1 MTGGGAQDSFE
12 LRVEFAGLC
21 MYMVNGDADS
31 AAEADASNRGTTT
44 KVAVVMPDARK
55 AAGPVHPDGSKGE
68 PHVGYVRFNLA
79 NLDLGGGV
87 IGAQPGTVEDD
98 SGRPANEIIHRFDQ
112 EDLFFRFNDDLPDMT
127 YDIGIPS
134 FNRFADSLTHRP
146 GVLDPS
152 VQPPNELL
160 MRTLL
165 NGGNISASGSGKTWT
180 FSSVLRG
187 SPNGDPYA
195 NQFAGYAMWRRPLT
209 RETLTVEIRKFSGGE
224 PMTIQLKCVPVQDVH
239 GQVVRN
245 STGGI
250 ANMITIKVA
259 NLCSN
264 NPMEWRE
271 YPTRT
276 VGDRDIDFKWLY
288 RLLEP
293 KSAAGNPG
301 NLQEKYKKFLRGAE
315 LPFPREISVQAFG
328 DEDCIG
334 GSFTTPF

>member
-21 MYMVNGDADS
+21 LYMVNGDADR
-31 AAEADASNRGTTT
+31 AADPRAPSSGTTK

-79 NLDLGGGV
+79 NLDLGNGV

-98 SGRPANEIIHRFDQ
+98 SGHPSNEIIHRFDQ
-112 EDLFFRFNDDLPDMT
+112 EELVFCFNDDQPEMT

-134 FNRFADSLTHRP
+134 FNRFADSLAPRR
-146 GVLDPS
+146 GLLGGAE
-152 VQPPNELL
+152 QPPKELL
-160 MRTLL
+160 MRTFL
-165 NGGNISASGSGKTWT
+165 NGGDISAAGSGKTWT

-187 SPNGDPYA
+187 SANGDPYA

-209 RETLTVEIRKFSGGE
+209 EATLTVEVRKFAGGE
-224 PMTIQLKCVPVQDVH
+224 PMSIPLKCVPIKDVN
-239 GQVVRN
+239 GQTIKN
-245 STGGI
+245 STGGT

-271 YPTRT
+271 YPVRT

-293 KSAAGNPG
+293 KAAADDQG
-301 NLQEKYKKFLRGAE
+301 NLQDKYRKYLRGAE